1 MAGTGRIYVTAVRPV
16 GTIQSTH
23 QYDVDVRFDIAFDWS
38 GYNSTGA
45 SYSIVCD
52 GQPKSGTATFSVPSG
67 GGKWVWTNIGDT
79 KTFRITMPKSGQG
92 KTIGLSAS
100 INTGV
105 NPPNIKTSGSHGL
118 AAVTWQWTVSY
129 NANGGSGAP
138 ASQTKTYGSNLTLSS
153 TKPTRTGYTFKGW
166 ATSPTGGVSYTPG
179 SAFGVDATTTLYAVW
194 EINKYTVGY
203 NANGGSGAPASQMKT
218 YGVNLILS
226 STKPIRT
233 NYNFLGWA
241 TSQNA
246 SAPQYA
252 PGATYINNE
261 SVTLYAVWN
270 LSYWEPKIT
279 NLAVNR
285 CKSDGTLDDFGT
297 YAKITFNWECCQIV
311 GGNNVKSI
319 SIKYKPSSSSS
330 WSSTSVT
337 ASGTTG
343 KVSTVIGNG
352 SLSIDNGYDFQ
363 VAVADSKNG
372 STTLSYSIGGA
383 IFSIDFKAG
392 GKGVA
397 IGKAAT
403 KNIFDIGMAT
413 SFDSRI
419 DIKDFIYDK
428 FGYRINNGLA
438 GYCTGGT
445 QIDPNTTLDELVL
458 TDKNTP
464 TGAYAYIMTMFHN
477 SKSTSSNRAQI
488 SIPYHVD
495 NSMFYRFYYSG
506 SWSSWREIMNAD
518 EVDTWKTSGIW
529 TYIKRADGT
538 AECFTTT
545 MYTLDNVDVNQ
556 GAWNGY
562 VSNYIQL
569 PSFPFSFTS
578 IPHVTINTVVMD
590 PGFHGDY
597 MMIYNGIQN
606 TEENT
611 LKTYPPKFKY
621 WRGSAITFGHPR
633 VTCHAIGRW
642 K

>member
-1 MAGTGRIYVTAVRPV
+1 MAGTGRVYVTAVRNV

-23 QYDVDVRFDIAFDWS
+23 QYDVDVRFDIAFDWG
-38 GYNSTGA
+38 GYNNA
-45 SYSIVCD
+45 PCSYTISCD
-52 GQPKSGTATFSVPSG
+52 GQNQSGQTSFSVPSG
-67 GGKWVWTNIGDT
+67 GGRWVWTNIGNT
-79 KTFRITMPKSGQG
+79 KTFRITMPNSGQG
-92 KTIGLSAS
+92 KTIGFSAS
-100 INTGV
+100 INTGI
-105 NPPNIKTSGSHGL
+105 NPPNISASGSHGL

-138 ASQTKTYGSNLTLSS
+138 PNQTKTYGSNLTLSS
-153 TKPTRTGYTFKGW
+153 TKPTRFGYTFKGW

-279 NLAVNR
+279 TLAVNR

-311 GGNNVKSI
+311 GSNNVKSI

-337 ASGTTG
+337 SSGTTG

-383 IFSIDFKAG
+383 IFPIDFKAG

-419 DIKDFIYDK
+419 DIKDFIYDQ
-428 FGYRINNGLA
+428 FGTRIGNGLA
-438 GYCTGGT
+438 KYDSSG
-445 QIDPNTTLDELVL
+445 IDPNTTLEELIV
-458 TDKNTP
+458 TNRNTP
-464 TGAYAYIMTMFHN
+464 ISSSYMYIQTMFYG

>member
-1 MAGTGRIYVTAVRPV
+1 
-16 GTIQSTH
+16 
-23 QYDVDVRFDIAFDWS
+23 
-38 GYNSTGA
+38 
-45 SYSIVCD
+45 
-52 GQPKSGTATFSVPSG
+52 
-67 GGKWVWTNIGDT
+67 
-79 KTFRITMPKSGQG
+79 
-92 KTIGLSAS
+92 
-100 INTGV
+100 
-105 NPPNIKTSGSHGL
+105 
-118 AAVTWQWTVSY
+118 
-129 NANGGSGAP
+129 
-138 ASQTKTYGSNLTLSS
+138 
-153 TKPTRTGYTFKGW
+153 
-166 ATSPTGGVSYTPG
+166 
-179 SAFGVDATTTLYAVW
+179 
-194 EINKYTVGY
+194 
-203 NANGGSGAPASQMKT
+203 MKT

-311 GGNNVKSI
+311 GSNNVKSI

-337 ASGTTG
+337 SSGTTG

-383 IFSIDFKAG
+383 IFPIDFKAG

-419 DIKDFIYDK
+419 DIKDFIYDQ
-428 FGYRINNGLA
+428 FGTRIGNGLA
-438 GYCTGGT
+438 KHDSSG
-445 QIDPNTTLDELVL
+445 IDPNTTLEELIV
-458 TDKNTP
+458 TNRNTP
-464 TGAYAYIMTMFHN
+464 ISSSYMYIQTMFYG

-488 SIPYHVD
+488 ALPYNTNGSMYHRYYVNGAWTSWKRHVNEDELDDFKESTWYGTGNPYGNSLKVWILRQGKLCTCDIEWIGATGGNKNGTISELTIPQDYRPFKNAFVSIETV
-495 NSMFYRFYYSG
+495 SSG
-506 SWSSWREIMNAD
+506 SAFGATRLMINSSTGKISFVTDQTAYVERYA
-518 EVDTWKTSGIW
+518 TF
-529 TYIKRADGT
+529 TY
-538 AECFTTT
+538 
-545 MYTLDNVDVNQ
+545 
-556 GAWNGY
+556 
-562 VSNYIQL
+562 
-569 PSFPFSFTS
+569 
-578 IPHVTINTVVMD
+578 
-590 PGFHGDY
+590 
-597 MMIYNGIQN
+597 
-606 TEENT
+606 
-611 LKTYPPKFKY
+611 
-621 WRGSAITFGHPR
+621 R
-633 VTCHAIGRW
+633 VA
-642 K
+642 

>member
-1 MAGTGRIYVTAVRPV
+1 MAGTGRVYVTAVRNV

-23 QYDVDVRFDIAFDWS
+23 QYDVDVRFDIAFDWG
-38 GYNSTGA
+38 GYNNA
-45 SYSIVCD
+45 PCSYTISCD
-52 GQPKSGTATFSVPSG
+52 GQNQFGQTSFSVPSG
-67 GGKWVWTNIGDT
+67 GGRWVWTNIGNT
-79 KTFRITMPKSGQG
+79 KTFRITMPNSGQG
-92 KTIGLSAS
+92 KTIGFSAS
-100 INTGV
+100 INTGI
-105 NPPNIKTSGSHGL
+105 NPPNISASGSHGL

-138 ASQTKTYGSNLTLSS
+138 PNQTKTYGSNLTLSS
-153 TKPTRTGYTFKGW
+153 TKPTRFGYTFKGW

-311 GGNNVKSI
+311 GSNNVKSI

-337 ASGTTG
+337 SSGTTG

-383 IFSIDFKAG
+383 IFPIDFKAG

-419 DIKDFIYDK
+419 DIKDFIYDQ
-428 FGYRINNGLA
+428 FGTRIGNGLA
-438 GYCTGGT
+438 KHDSSG
-445 QIDPNTTLDELVL
+445 IDPNTTLEELIV
-458 TDKNTP
+458 TNRNTP
-464 TGAYAYIMTMFHN
+464 ISSSYMYIQTMFYG

-488 SIPYHVD
+488 SIPYHVN

-506 SWSSWREIMNAD
+506 SWSAWRKIMNAD

-590 PGFHGDY
+590 PDFHGDY
-597 MMIYNGIQN
+597 MMIYNVIQN
-606 TEENT
+606 TKENT

>member
-1 MAGTGRIYVTAVRPV
+1 
-16 GTIQSTH
+16 
-23 QYDVDVRFDIAFDWS
+23 
-38 GYNSTGA
+38 
-45 SYSIVCD
+45 
-52 GQPKSGTATFSVPSG
+52 
-67 GGKWVWTNIGDT
+67 
-79 KTFRITMPKSGQG
+79 
-92 KTIGLSAS
+92 
-100 INTGV
+100 
-105 NPPNIKTSGSHGL
+105 
-118 AAVTWQWTVSY
+118 
-129 NANGGSGAP
+129 
-138 ASQTKTYGSNLTLSS
+138 
-153 TKPTRTGYTFKGW
+153 
-166 ATSPTGGVSYTPG
+166 
-179 SAFGVDATTTLYAVW
+179 
-194 EINKYTVGY
+194 
-203 NANGGSGAPASQMKT
+203 MKT

-311 GGNNVKSI
+311 GSNNVKSI

-337 ASGTTG
+337 SSGTTG

-383 IFSIDFKAG
+383 IFPIDFKAG

-419 DIKDFIYDK
+419 DIKDFIYDQ
-428 FGYRINNGLA
+428 FGTRIGNGLA
-438 GYCTGGT
+438 KHDSSG
-445 QIDPNTTLDELVL
+445 IDPNTTLEELIV
-458 TDKNTP
+458 TNRNTP
-464 TGAYAYIMTMFHN
+464 ISSSYMYIQTMFYG

-488 SIPYHVD
+488 SIPYHVN

-506 SWSSWREIMNAD
+506 SWSAWRKIMNAD

-545 MYTLDNVDVNQ
+545 MYTLDNVNVNQ

-597 MMIYNGIQN
+597 MMIYNVIQN